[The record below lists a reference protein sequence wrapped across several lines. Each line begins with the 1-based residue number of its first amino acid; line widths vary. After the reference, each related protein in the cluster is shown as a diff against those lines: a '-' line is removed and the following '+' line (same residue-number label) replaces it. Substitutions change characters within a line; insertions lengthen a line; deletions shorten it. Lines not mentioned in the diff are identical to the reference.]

1 MKKENQIKAV
11 MNVEKGEEIIGT
23 WITPQ
28 IPQIGFY
35 MLLAKKKKDGACE
48 QVYFIQRL
56 NGKKTA
62 FFCGEGKSKDEIDN
76 VVIAINNAPSKTFKI
91 ECKLKLSN
99 PEVYSLDGKSLDN
112 DVIY

>member
-48 QVYFIQRL
+48 
-56 NGKKTA
+56 
-62 FFCGEGKSKDEIDN
+62 
-76 VVIAINNAPSKTFKI
+76 
-91 ECKLKLSN
+91 
-99 PEVYSLDGKSLDN
+99 
-112 DVIY
+112 